1 MTPSL
6 RARRRQAEVLA
17 EALTPRPRRRLAEA
31 MAPAAGCPPRGLQ
44 NCLGFPDPNP
54 ITWHYGTHPDI
65 MGRLLQNEA
74 RVAFFF
80 EIVHGR
86 FLNGTREFYFYCRSG
101 NHRSVALAEL
111 CAHVY
116 NTTAR
121 GAATV
126 DHMMQWK
133 GPTKKCRICNA
144 CDSERAGYQRT
155 VAVHY
160 EKMMTIARPILDR
173 DRRS

>member
-1 MTPSL
+1 
-6 RARRRQAEVLA
+6 
-17 EALTPRPRRRLAEA
+17 
-31 MAPAAGCPPRGLQ
+31 
-44 NCLGFPDPNP
+44 
-54 ITWHYGTHPDI
+54 

-74 RVAFFF
+74 RVACFF
-80 EIVHGR
+80 EIAHGR
-86 FLNGTREFYFYCRSG
+86 LLNGTREFYFYCRSG
-101 NHRSVALAEL
+101 THRSVVAEL

-116 NTTAR
+116 NTTGR

-133 GPTKKCRICNA
+133 WPTMKCRICNA
-144 CDSERAGYQRT
+144 CDSGRAGYQRT

-173 DRRS
+173 RS